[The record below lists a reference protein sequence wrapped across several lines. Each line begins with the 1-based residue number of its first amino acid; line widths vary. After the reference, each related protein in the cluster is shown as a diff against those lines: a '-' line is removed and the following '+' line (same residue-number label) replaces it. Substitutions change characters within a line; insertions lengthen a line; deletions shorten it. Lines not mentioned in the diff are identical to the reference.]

1 MPPVFNISLEA
12 ILRGCDK
19 SLDSLKGN
27 SMENPWEFSPW
38 NPVKHCP
45 LKQQTIEPVFFASDH
60 SFLDVDQLWP
70 RPKSP
75 QAAKAIE
82 KLGKLWSTD
91 QPWLLGSTLFWAK
104 ALPKMGGS
112 YEFFCVLSSNLLR
125 LSCLRV
131 QNCGKDPIGSVSSR
145 PRWVWRSCQLDEI
158 ITLPGFLC
166 HSPYQT
172 TLTFN
177 WGQFTPRN
185 REWLEM
191 GGRFST

>member
-19 SLDSLKGN
+19 SLDWLKGN
-27 SMENPWEFSPW
+27 SIENPWEFSPW
-38 NPVKHCP
+38 NVVPQSNKRLNLFFSPVTIHF
-45 LKQQTIEPVFFASDH
+45 LMLIMTQTQVT
-60 SFLDVDQLWP
+60 
-70 RPKSP
+70 
-75 QAAKAIE
+75 QAAQAIE
-82 KLGKLWSTD
+82 KLGKLWLWSTTAFGKYTILS
-91 QPWLLGSTLFWAK
+91 QSLTK
-104 ALPKMGGS
+104 NGGILWV
-112 YEFFCVLSSNLLR
+112 FCVLSSNLLR

-191 GGRFST
+191 GARFST